1 MSTQATPPEEGQSLE
16 HKLQRALELFRRGRK
31 HWPVVGAC
39 LALGA
44 GGGVVAAMKAKK
56 VFQSETMIVYKEAV
70 DQRGVPSGDVEHP
83 DVEGEL
89 KKLLSSRSEM
99 LKLVDELKIL
109 REFREF
115 QAPEQLFETFQGK
128 FLMRQK
134 GGDTFWFTYEDSDAL
149 RTQRTVERIADYLM
163 RTYSDNRNKKL
174 KSTLIYLE
182 ENVAKSRKRLAEI
195 ANDLGRFAKE
205 HQDIVA
211 NAEGT
216 TTMGGL
222 SFTLGQPGSKGKKGP
237 KRTIIMTP
245 EIAALAREKGALVSQ
260 RNLILGPAAT
270 PKAEAVPEGPNP
282 CEEDLKEAKR
292 EYDLRKAEY
301 TDQHPDVI
309 RAKKRL
315 ESAKSVCARAKKP
328 GLAAAAVA
336 AASSDPQVI
345 DLNAKIRDLDE
356 RIARATA
363 RASGGHERGSKEAP
377 TPAMPIANLPK
388 APKDLMGE
396 WQRLNLEEKIA
407 KGELEDLEGRKQ
419 KEDLR
424 IRGQLVESFF
434 EIRDPALLP
443 QKPIKPVKKKI
454 FGMGFGLGLFLGLG
468 YAAARVLLDPK
479 IYDVTDL
486 QAASSLPVL
495 AVIPRVGMTRAGR
508 KAT

>member
-1 MSTQATPPEEGQSLE
+1 MSTQAAPTEEGQSLE
-16 HKLQRALELFRRGRK
+16 QKVQRALELFRRGRK
-31 HWPVVGAC
+31 HWPIVAAC

-56 VFQSETMIVYKEAV
+56 VYQSETMIVYKEAV
-70 DQRGVPSGDVEHP
+70 DQRGVGSGDIEHP

-89 KKLLSSRSEM
+89 KKLLASRSEM

-109 REFREF
+109 REFREI

-149 RTQRTVERIADYLM
+149 RTQRTVERITDYLM
-163 RTYSDNRNKKL
+163 KTYSENRNKKL

-182 ENVAKSRKRLAEI
+182 ENVAKSRKRLAEL
-195 ANDLGRFAKE
+195 ANELGRFAKE
-205 HQDIVA
+205 HPEIVS

-216 TTMGGL
+216 ATMGGV
-222 SFTLGQPGSKGKKGP
+222 TVNVGGRDKGKKGAP

-245 EIAALAREKGALVSQ
+245 EIAQLAREKGALVSQ
-260 RNLILGPAAT
+260 RNLILGPAAAP
-270 PKAEAVPEGPNP
+270 PKAEAAPEGPNP

-315 ESAKSVCARAKKP
+315 EGAKAACAKAKRPAASAATV
-328 GLAAAAVA
+328 AAV
-336 AASSDPQVI
+336 SSDPQVI
-345 DLNAKIRDLDE
+345 ELNNKIRELDE

-363 RASGGHERGSKEAP
+363 RASGARDKGGSTAVA
-377 TPAMPIANLPK
+377 PAMPVGTPK

-396 WQRLNLEEKIA
+396 WQRINLEEKIA
-407 KGELEDLEGRKQ
+407 KGELEDLESRKQ

-454 FGMGFGLGLFLGLG
+454 FGIGFGLGLFLGLG

-495 AVIPRVGMTRAGR
+495 AVIPRAGMARSGR
-508 KAT
+508 KA

>member
-1 MSTQATPPEEGQSLE
+1 VSTQAAPAEEGQSLE
-16 HKLQRALELFRRGRK
+16 QKIQRALELFRRGRK
-31 HWPVVGAC
+31 HWPIVAAC

-56 VFQSETMIVYKEAV
+56 VYQSETMIVYKEAV
-70 DQRGVPSGDVEHP
+70 DQRGVGSGDIEHP

-115 QAPEQLFETFQGK
+115 QAPAQLFETFQGK

-149 RTQRTVERIADYLM
+149 RTQRTVERITDYLM
-163 RTYSDNRNKKL
+163 KTYSENRNKKL

-195 ANDLGRFAKE
+195 ANELGRFAKDHPE
-205 HQDIVA
+205 IVS

-216 TTMGGL
+216 ATMGGV
-222 SFTLGQPGSKGKKGP
+222 TVNVGQRDKGKKGP

-260 RNLILGPAAT
+260 RNLLLGPVAA
-270 PKAEAVPEGPNP
+270 PKEAAPEGPNP

-315 ESAKSVCARAKKP
+315 EGAKAACARAKRP
-328 GLAAAAVA
+328 AGSAASAAVV
-336 AASSDPQVI
+336 SSDPQVI
-345 DLNAKIRDLDE
+345 ELNKKIGELDD
-356 RIARATA
+356 RIARASA
-363 RASGGHERGSKEAP
+363 RASGARDKGSASV
-377 TPAMPIANLPK
+377 TPAVPVGTPK

-396 WQRLNLEEKIA
+396 WQRINLEEKIA
-407 KGELEDLEGRKQ
+407 KGELEDLESRKQ

-468 YAAARVLLDPK
+468 YAVARVLLDPK

-495 AVIPRVGMTRAGR
+495 AVIPRAGVARSGR
-508 KAT
+508 KA

>member
-1 MSTQATPPEEGQSLE
+1 MSTQAAPVEEGQSLE
-16 HKLQRALELFRRGRK
+16 QKVQRGLELFRRGRK

-56 VFQSETMIVYKEAV
+56 VYQSETMIVYKEAV
-70 DQRGVPSGDVEHP
+70 DQRGVSSGDVEHP

-128 FLMRQK
+128 FLMKQK
-134 GGDTFWFTYEDSDAL
+134 GGDTFWFSYEDSDAL
-149 RTQRTVERIADYLM
+149 RTQRTVERITDYLM
-163 RTYSDNRNKKL
+163 KTYSESRNKKL

-195 ANDLGRFAKE
+195 ANDLGKFARE
-205 HQDIVA
+205 HPEIVS

-216 TTMGGL
+216 TTMGGVVVNV
-222 SFTLGQPGSKGKKGP
+222 GQRDPKGKKAP

-245 EIAALAREKGALVSQ
+245 EIAALAREKGGLVSQ
-260 RNLILGPAAT
+260 RNLLLGPVAA
-270 PKAEAVPEGPNP
+270 PKAEAAPEGPNP

-315 ESAKSVCARAKKP
+315 ESAKAVCARSKRP
-328 GLAAAAVA
+328 GLPAAAAA

-345 DLNAKIRDLDE
+345 DLNNKIRDLDE

-363 RASGGHERGSKEAP
+363 RASGGRDKGPA
-377 TPAMPIANLPK
+377 TPASPIASMPK

-424 IRGQLVESFF
+424 IRGQIVESFF